1 MSTNPISSAPLIGA
15 SYMSFAMLMGAGIDI
30 SVKALATDY
39 ATAQIVLLRAVMA
52 VPLVLVICH
61 FQGGLKAL
69 ATPKWGWQ
77 LYRGLLTAGANFG
90 FFYGLAHIPLVNAV
104 LLAYIAPVL
113 IVLLARPLLGERVGL
128 HRWLGV
134 LIAFAG
140 VLVVLQPNRFEL
152 HPAAL
157 AILGSSFCWA
167 LLSLS
172 NRRLAGVVSTG
183 VLTFYTLPVS
193 ALLAGM
199 LTAGAWQSP
208 APVDWFLFIILGI
221 CGGLAHL
228 FVAMAY
234 RRAPAGVV
242 APFEYT
248 TLLWTAL
255 AGYLFWNEQPSSWV
269 WIGGVAV
276 IVGGYVAL
284 RARD

>member
-1 MSTNPISSAPLIGA
+1 MRANAMPSASVIGA
-15 SYMSFAMLMGAGIDI
+15 SYMSLAMLMGAGIDI
-30 SVKALATDY
+30 SAKALAADY
-39 ATAQIVLLRAVMA
+39 ATSQIVLMRAVMA
-52 VPLVLVICH
+52 MPLVLLICH
-61 FQGGLKAL
+61 FQGGLKRL
-69 ATPKWGWQ
+69 ATPRWGWQ

-140 VLVVLQPNRFEL
+140 VLVVLQPTRFEL

-172 NRRLAGVVSTG
+172 NRRLAGIVSTG

-193 ALLAGM
+193 ALLAGL
-199 LTAGAWQSP
+199 LTAGAWQT
-208 APVDWFLFIILGI
+208 PVPIDWALFAVLGM

-234 RRAPAGVV
+234 RRAPAGVI

-255 AGYLFWNEQPSSWV
+255 AGYLFWNEQPGYWV
-269 WIGGVAV
+269 WIGGFAV
-276 IVGGYVAL
+276 IVGGYVSV